1 MTFQPKTEDLLRL
14 GLNSQPSMI
23 QMMPQA
29 PQNFNNF
36 FINQSISQPLLNTVG
51 QDVSSI
57 FTGSNLIN
65 LNQVNIPL
73 NQQIHQT
80 QQIVGSIQNQNNDA
94 NSLHQQLLL
103 QQAQTQQ
110 IPFQNSNMNNLL
122 LLLQLQQQT
131 QSFQNPQQ
139 QAQNSKQQQQQ
150 QQLIQQQQ
158 QQQQQQ
164 QLLLN
169 QQLQLLSSA
178 QMQQRQQ
185 NNQSIFHNLNFN
197 NQPANGLQFI
207 PAGAPSNQ
215 IGQYTQVKEEEPD
228 FKNNESEEMDEEDD
242 DEEEE
247 QVTAQQSPNK
257 FMPNQFMVDGTHKID
272 FGLDA
277 EARAR
282 AATASNFNPLNDY
295 KMVMMQTPLSNNKR
309 ENQNMFTPLN
319 SQLATQQLIQNA
331 ATIQATP
338 QAKLP
343 EFQLSQFQPAAANQM
358 QGLLQQ
364 MMKMKT
370 NNNNNI
376 NSNNNLL
383 NINPMNLN
391 PNYLTKE
398 QVNDLKRQLGI
409 TVRDRE
415 TLAPFLEQ
423 WNSMQETEQVIAT
436 SYSILKSFPFEKTA
450 AYEDQFKV
458 EYMEQNQKCNYVN
471 KFINSKGLIVKDEKL
486 GKIKIE
492 NKISRFHNL
501 SRLLMYTILTAFNK
515 NNLSLMNLDEKK
527 AEAIIKTIQRLKQS
541 ARKKTPKGL
550 IKTDFFNH
558 THYNVL
564 FLTINE
570 QNIDQVRK
578 NSKDVSTHMKVFN
591 VNLEKPYEEISEEI
605 RYSNIIKKLA
615 YHIMLAS
622 YKKSKDDKHD
632 QDSSN
637 SSNSTFREQYI
648 DRAML
653 GIGKLNQGVLIQR
666 F

>member
-1 MTFQPKTEDLLRL
+1 MAFQPKTEDLLRL
-14 GLNSQPSMI
+14 GMNSQPSML

-36 FINQSISQPLLNTVG
+36 FINQGISQPLLNTVG
-51 QDVSSI
+51 QDMSSI

-80 QQIVGSIQNQNNDA
+80 QQIVGSIQNQNNDT

-103 QQAQTQQ
+103 QQAQAQQ
-110 IPFQNSNMNNLL
+110 MPLQTSNMNNLL

-131 QSFQNPQQ
+131 QPFQNPQQ
-139 QAQNSKQQQQQ
+139 QVQNSQQ
-150 QQLIQQQQ
+150 QQLIQQQ

-169 QQLQLLSSA
+169 QQLQLA
-178 QMQQRQQ
+178 QLQQRQQ
-185 NNQSIFHNLNFN
+185 NNQGLFHNLNFN
-197 NQPANGLQFI
+197 NQSANGLKFI
-207 PAGAPSNQ
+207 PIGASNTQ
-215 IGQYTQVKEEEPD
+215 IGQYAQVKEEELD
-228 FKNNESEEMDEEDD
+228 FKNNESEEIDEEEDD
-242 DEEEE
+242 DEEE
-247 QVTAQQSPNK
+247 QITAQQSPNK
-257 FMPNQFMVDGTHKID
+257 FMPNQFMVDGNHKID
-272 FGLDA
+272 FGMDA

-282 AATASNFNPLNDY
+282 AATAPSFNPLNDY

-309 ENQNMFTPLN
+309 ENQNIFTPLN
-319 SQLATQQLIQNA
+319 SQLATQQLIQANVGA
-331 ATIQATP
+331 IQATP
-338 QAKLP
+338 GAKLP
-343 EFQLSQFQPAAANQM
+343 EFQLNQFQPANNQM
-358 QGLLQQ
+358 NGLFQQ
-364 MMKMKT
+364 IMKIKTNQNTAT
-370 NNNNNI
+370 NNNNLFNI
-376 NSNNNLL
+376 NS
-383 NINPMNLN
+383 MNLN

-450 AYEDQFKV
+450 AYENQFKV

-550 IKTDFFNH
+550 VKTDFFNH

-570 QNIDQVRK
+570 QNIEQVRK
-578 NSKDVSTHMKVFN
+578 NAKDVSTHMKVFN